1 MKIWKIE
8 AYIESEDDVSKK
20 DIVSAIYTNFNR
32 GEGFYMDTDDKFKLK
47 LIKKVKDSELEL

>member
-20 DIVSAIYTNFNR
+20 DIVSAIYINFNR
-32 GEGFYMDTDDKFKLK
+32 GEGFYMDTDDKFKLTV
-47 LIKKVKDSELEL
+47 IKKVKYSKLEL